1 MIMEQEQILNK
12 ALPYV
17 ADGRMNHMSFEL
29 LFGNYNISEKN
40 EIIQILADH
49 QIYITK
55 QMTAAQNTSFEKT
68 VMALVQPFLYKNKLT
83 DQNYLKIFGHITG
96 NKQAEVL
103 SIIGKN
109 GIIIECIGDQYES
122 LKTYFTSIKEE
133 LLHAHVTVAYYE
145 SKIDHYYRVSHN
157 KVEMYEIL
165 QLLRKDKRLSHEDMK
180 HIRNFVINHH
190 IVDQYDAQLK
200 SDEAI
205 SLKEYLKNYYT
216 LTNSTLSLKGLLK
229 KISRYLKSAIEKDVI
244 LIYAHDHGIIK
255 DDIKWL
261 RHDKANG
268 DNYYI
273 AVRINQLRNAVKRNQ
288 PMPTQDEYFDRLL
301 ADDHI
306 SDDAIDMIMAYVKE
320 YQLLKDDQSDMR
332 HQVVDTY
339 SQVKEAY
346 KISQLIYKDAI
357 PASQRSLSGLLK
369 MLDETSLNQ
378 YYRGNII
385 FSANQIHMI
394 EPIYFPDNSSNED
407 IYIISKLVQEYTDQ
421 QRIYQEE
428 DVKKALK
435 KNEHLNESV
444 ISGIIKN
451 LKQRNLIE
459 NTISE
464 EKDSIAEDR
473 QLEYFFQMDDDDF
486 NAQFNEESYQD
497 EENDEI
503 PVIFAN
509 RNVKQSNEVLC
520 VEIQRGNKQ
529 AEADLCEKNKRL
541 VYKYAFRYQNIFG
554 NKLEIT
560 DIFIAG
566 VEGMLKAA
574 TKFDITKGF
583 AFSTYATWWIKQSM
597 LRMICDEGFLIRL
610 PVHMME
616 KMASMI
622 KFENYAELA
631 GMNEKEARAYICQ
644 EMEIDNEKL
653 DELLDLRSN
662 VLHVTST
669 DTFISDARDTTLGEM
684 MADKKNNIEKQIYS
698 DQLMETL
705 DRFLENLTE
714 KEADIII
721 SRFGL
726 HGHEVETLEE
736 IGQRYHVTRER
747 IRQIE
752 RKALDKLSSINAK
765 KQLKDFYDDF
775 K

>member
-1 MIMEQEQILNK
+1 MEQEQILNK

-109 GIIIECIGDQYES
+109 DIIIECIGDQYES

-394 EPIYFPDNSSNED
+394 EPLYFPEHCQNED
-407 IYIISKLVQEYTDQ
+407 IYTIAKQVQAYADKQ
-421 QRIYQEE
+421 KINLE
-428 DVKKALK
+428 DVVRKDLRNNARLS
-435 KNEHLNESV
+435 EVV
-444 ISGIIKN
+444 IRAIIKN
-451 LKQRNLIE
+451 LKSRHLIE
-459 NTISE
+459 DVTENGQTDLDE
-464 EKDSIAEDR
+464 EKLEDF
-473 QLEYFFQMDDDDF
+473 LLDDF
-486 NAQFNEESYQD
+486 TDLLNQN
-497 EENDEI
+497 EENDSTSI
-503 PVIFAN
+503 IFAN
-509 RNVKQSNEVLC
+509 PNITKSNEVLC
-520 VEIQRGNKQ
+520 IEIQKGNKQ
-529 AEADLCEKNKRL
+529 AEADLCEKNKAL
-541 VYKYAFRYQNIFG
+541 VYSCALKYQYFLN
-554 NKLEIT
+554 NNLEIA
-560 DIFIAG
+560 DLFIVG

-574 TKFDITKGF
+574 YKFDITKGCRF
-583 AFSTYATWWIKQSM
+583 TTYATWWIRQSM
-597 LRMICDEGFLIRL
+597 LRMICDEGFLIRIS
-610 PVHMME
+610 VHTME
-616 KMASMI
+616 KIVKMI
-622 KFENYAELA
+622 TLERNVEVA
-631 GMNEKEARAYICQ
+631 GMNEKEARQYICQ
-644 EMEIDNEKL
+644 EMGIDNEKL
-653 DELLDLRSN
+653 DELLDLRTN
-662 VLHVTST
+662 VLHINST
-669 DTFISDARDTTLGEM
+669 DAFISDNQQILLGDTL
-684 MADKKNNIEKQIYS
+684 ADEKNDIEKQIYNNQLTEAL
-698 DQLMETL
+698 DQLIGT
-705 DRFLENLTE
+705 LTE
-714 KEADIII
+714 REAQIII
-721 SRFGL
+721 CRYGL
-726 HGHEVETLEE
+726 RGHKVETLEE
-736 IGQRYHVTRER
+736 IGERYHVTRER

-752 RKALDKLSSINAK
+752 MKALGKLSTIKAK
-765 KQLKDFYDDF
+765 RQLIDFYEDF
-775 K
+775 KG

>member
-40 EIIQILADH
+40 EIIQILTDH

-109 GIIIECIGDQYES
+109 DIIIDCIGDQYES

-180 HIRNFVINHH
+180 HIHNFVINHH

-216 LTNSTLSLKGLLK
+216 LTNSTLSLKELLK

-394 EPIYFPDNSSNED
+394 EPLYFP
-407 IYIISKLVQEYTDQ
+407 
-421 QRIYQEE
+421 
-428 DVKKALK
+428 
-435 KNEHLNESV
+435 
-444 ISGIIKN
+444 
-451 LKQRNLIE
+451 
-459 NTISE
+459 
-464 EKDSIAEDR
+464 
-473 QLEYFFQMDDDDF
+473 
-486 NAQFNEESYQD
+486 
-497 EENDEI
+497 
-503 PVIFAN
+503 
-509 RNVKQSNEVLC
+509 
-520 VEIQRGNKQ
+520 
-529 AEADLCEKNKRL
+529 
-541 VYKYAFRYQNIFG
+541 
-554 NKLEIT
+554 
-560 DIFIAG
+560 
-566 VEGMLKAA
+566 
-574 TKFDITKGF
+574 
-583 AFSTYATWWIKQSM
+583 
-597 LRMICDEGFLIRL
+597 
-610 PVHMME
+610 
-616 KMASMI
+616 
-622 KFENYAELA
+622 
-631 GMNEKEARAYICQ
+631 
-644 EMEIDNEKL
+644 
-653 DELLDLRSN
+653 
-662 VLHVTST
+662 
-669 DTFISDARDTTLGEM
+669 
-684 MADKKNNIEKQIYS
+684 
-698 DQLMETL
+698 
-705 DRFLENLTE
+705 
-714 KEADIII
+714 
-721 SRFGL
+721 
-726 HGHEVETLEE
+726 
-736 IGQRYHVTRER
+736 
-747 IRQIE
+747 
-752 RKALDKLSSINAK
+752 
-765 KQLKDFYDDF
+765 
-775 K
+775 

>member
-17 ADGRMNHMSFEL
+17 ADSRMNHMSFEL

-109 GIIIECIGDQYES
+109 DIIIECIGDQYES

-301 ADDHI
+301 ADVHI

-385 FSANQIHMI
+385 FSANQIHVI
-394 EPIYFPDNSSNED
+394 EPLYFPEHCKNED
-407 IYIISKLVQEYTDQ
+407 IYTIAKQVQAYADKQ
-421 QRIYQEE
+421 KINLE
-428 DVKKALK
+428 DVVRKDLRNNARLS
-435 KNEHLNESV
+435 EVV
-444 ISGIIKN
+444 IRAIIKN
-451 LKQRNLIE
+451 LKSRHLIE
-459 NTISE
+459 DVTENGQTDLDE
-464 EKDSIAEDR
+464 EKLEDF
-473 QLEYFFQMDDDDF
+473 LLDDF
-486 NAQFNEESYQD
+486 TDLLNQN
-497 EENDEI
+497 EENDSMSI
-503 PVIFAN
+503 IFAN
-509 RNVKQSNEVLC
+509 PNITETNEVLC
-520 VEIQRGNKQ
+520 IEIQKGNKQ
-529 AEADLCEKNKRL
+529 AEADLCEKNKAL
-541 VYKYAFRYQNIFG
+541 VYSCALKYQYFLN
-554 NKLEIT
+554 NNLEIA
-560 DIFIAG
+560 DLFIVG

-574 TKFDITKGF
+574 YKFDITKGCRF
-583 AFSTYATWWIKQSM
+583 TTYATWWIRQSM
-597 LRMICDEGFLIRL
+597 LRMICDEGFLIRIS
-610 PVHMME
+610 VHTME
-616 KMASMI
+616 KIVKMI
-622 KFENYAELA
+622 ALERNVEVA
-631 GMNEKEARAYICQ
+631 GMNEKEARQYICQ

-653 DELLDLRSN
+653 DELLDLRTN
-662 VLHVTST
+662 VLHINST
-669 DTFISDARDTTLGEM
+669 DAFISDNQQILLGDTL
-684 MADKKNNIEKQIYS
+684 ADEKNDIEKQIYNNQLTEAL
-698 DQLMETL
+698 DQLIGT
-705 DRFLENLTE
+705 LTE
-714 KEADIII
+714 REAQIII
-721 SRFGL
+721 CRYGL
-726 HGHEVETLEE
+726 RGHKVETLEE

-752 RKALDKLSSINAK
+752 MKALGKLSTIKAK
-765 KQLKDFYDDF
+765 RQLIDFYEDF
-775 K
+775 KG